1 MIRTHFGRALFL
13 AALALVACNSNPAVA
28 AEDAKQLAAE
38 LYRESGVRGGLVAH
52 LNCGDGTLTA
62 ALRLNDSYLVHGL
75 TKSADDL
82 TKARKTIQSLGIYGN
97 VSVDRMTGQAADTL
111 PYADNTVNFLVS
123 DGSIA
128 VTNDEVLRVLVP
140 KGVALI
146 QKNGKWDRT
155 VKPMPGN
162 TDEWTHYFHGP
173 DGNAVAKDSA
183 VDLPRHLQWL
193 GGPRW
198 SRHHDR
204 MASMSAMVSSNGRMF
219 YIMDEGSRVSIL
231 LPPKWMLKSR
241 DAYNGVPLWERD
253 IKNWH
258 THLFPLKSGP
268 TQLARRLVSAGDRV
282 YVTLGIDDP
291 VTQLDAATG
300 ETIRVYEET
309 KGAEEILEKD
319 GMLYILAANEPW
331 PMPDYA
337 TDEKIGPRTMGRAE
351 GWETRSRRLV
361 VVEAETGKVLWSKDR
376 KVLPLS
382 LSTDGTHLLFHD
394 GENVVSVN
402 PKTGAEIWKTPAGR
416 RTVITTNISPRLLLY
431 KDVVLFAGGDRMM
444 HSFDL
449 KTGTERWKAPH
460 DQSGYMSPED
470 LLVTGGL
477 VWTAPTTK
485 TQDTGAFTGRDPQ
498 TGEVKI
504 TFPPDVSTYWFHHRC
519 HIAKATDRFIL
530 PSRTGIEFVDF
541 KSKDWTINHWVRG
554 GCLYGVLPCNGLL
567 YAPPNDCACFPE
579 AKLYGINALAPVS
592 ASRSVASKLRAGS
605 RIEKGPAYDEP
616 MTDFTAGKDDWPTY
630 RATNDRSGFTKQ
642 VVPASVEKKWEAK
655 LGGRLSSLVVA
666 NGRVYVAQPDAHQV
680 HALDQ
685 GTGEVVWSYTAGAR
699 VDSPPT
705 IYKGRVLFGSN
716 DGFVY
721 CLRESDGALA
731 WRFRAAPTDLRII
744 VFEQLESVWPVHG
757 NILVQNDA
765 AYFACGRSIFLDGGL
780 RLFKLDPATGRI
792 LAEQVMDDKDPETGK
807 DIQSRSQTLQM
818 PVGLPDILSSD
829 GKHVYMRS
837 QRMDLDGKR
846 QEIGPVSGNTQ
857 VQGSAQQGEGAHLFS
872 PSGFLDDTWFH
883 RAYWVFGKN
892 FAGSHSGYFQAG
904 KYAPAG
910 RVLVFNEE
918 HVFGFGRKPE
928 FYKWTTPLEHQLFS
942 TSRKAPEAPKP
953 GGQVLNT
960 TGMIA
965 FTNSKSLDPAG
976 KAIAVEAW
984 VKAEGPNG
992 VILARGG
999 PLNGYALILQQGKPQ
1014 WLVRS
1019 DSKLYKAASDKG
1031 RIVNQWTHLVGVLT
1045 KDGKA
1050 ELYVNGELAVR
1061 IDAVLIAAEPKQTME
1076 IGDDAGSTVGEYT
1089 TPLPFA
1095 GLIDEV
1101 NIYHGEVTAKE
1112 IAARA
1117 QGPEK
1122 GKIAAANVLK
1132 LSFDESNASDASGN
1146 RNNGQAKGI
1155 ASAEGQFGKAM
1166 KFAGSPTRKGAGRPG
1181 NPQPGGYYVKKDW
1194 NTDVPIMVQGIVL
1207 ADQTLFI
1214 AGAPDLIDETKAW
1227 AQLTQ
1232 GNQETIK
1239 QMHEQND
1246 ALAGKKGGILW
1257 AVDARSGDRLAE
1269 IKLDSLPVWDG
1280 LIAAQGSLY
1289 MATQDGRIIR
1299 MSGEK

>member
-1 MIRTHFGRALFL
+1 MSRLTRFL
-13 AALALVACNSNPAVA
+13 LVVSLSLLSFSTLHAAD
-28 AEDAKQLAAE
+28 DAKTLAAE
-38 LYRESGVRGGLVAH
+38 LYRESGVRGGLVVH
-52 LNCGDGTLTA
+52 LNCGDGSLTA
-62 ALRLNDSYLVHGL
+62 ALRASDSYLVHGL
-75 TKSADDL
+75 TKNAQDL
-82 TKARKTIQSLGIYGN
+82 IKARRYIQSLGAYGN
-97 VSVDRMTGQAADTL
+97 VSVDTLTADTL
-111 PYADNTVNFLVS
+111 PYADNTVNLLVS
-123 DGSIA
+123 DGTIA
-128 VTNDEVLRVLVP
+128 VANDEVLRVLVP
-140 KGVALI
+140 RGVALI
-146 QKNGKWDRT
+146 QKNGKWERT
-155 VKPMPGN
+155 VKPQPDN
-162 TDEWTHYFHGP
+162 IDEWTHYFHGP
-173 DGNAVAKDSA
+173 DGNAVAKDTA

-193 GGPRW
+193 GSPRW

-231 LPPKWMLKSR
+231 LPPKWQLKAR
-241 DAYNGVPLWERD
+241 DAFNGVPLWERD

-282 YVTLGIDDP
+282 YATLGIDDP
-291 VTQLDAATG
+291 ITQIDAATG
-300 ETIRVYEET
+300 QTIRVYEDT

-319 GMLYILAANEPW
+319 GMLYVLAGNEPW
-331 PMPDYA
+331 PLPDYT
-337 TDEKIGPRTMGRAE
+337 TDEKVSARTRGRSE
-351 GWETRSRRLV
+351 GWEDRSRRVV
-361 VVEAETGKVLWSKDR
+361 VVEAETGKTLWSKNL

-382 LSTDGTHLLFHD
+382 LSTDGVHLLYHD
-394 GENVVSVN
+394 GVNVVSVN
-402 PKTGAEIWKTPAGR
+402 PKTGEQNWKTPAGR
-416 RTVITTNISPRLLLY
+416 RQIITTNISPRLLIY
-431 KDVVLFAGGDRMM
+431 KDVVLYAGGDRMM

-449 KTGTERWKAPH
+449 KTGKQRWEAPH
-460 DQSGYMSPED
+460 DPSGYMSPED

-477 VWTAPTTK
+477 VWTAPTTR
-485 TQDTGAFTGRDPQ
+485 TQDSGEFTGRDPQ

-504 TFPPDVSTYWFHHRC
+504 SFPPDVSTYWFHHRC

-592 ASRSVASKLRAGS
+592 ASRSAASKPREGS

-616 MTDFTAGKDDWPTY
+616 MAAQTAGPHDWPTY
-630 RATNDRSGFTKQ
+630 RGTNDRAGFTKQ

-666 NGRVYVAQPDAHQV
+666 NGRIFVAQPDAHAV

-685 GTGEVVWSYTAGAR
+685 ATGDIAWSFTAGAR

-705 IYKGRVLFGSN
+705 IYKGRVYFGSN
-716 DGFVY
+716 DGYVY
-721 CLRESDGALA
+721 CLREHDGVLA
-731 WRFRAAPTDLRII
+731 WRFRAAPTDLRHVI
-744 VFEQLESVWPVHG
+744 FEQLESVWPVHG
-757 NILVQNDA
+757 NILIQNDA

-780 RLFKLDPATGRI
+780 RLFKLDPVTGKI
-792 LAEQVMDDKDPETGK
+792 LAEQVMDDRDPETGK

-829 GKHVYMRS
+829 GKNIYMRS
-837 QRMDLDGKR
+837 QKMDLDGKR
-846 QEIGPVSGNTQ
+846 LEIGPISGNTQ
-857 VQGSAQQGEGAHLFS
+857 AQGSAQQGEGAHLFS

-892 FAGSHSGYFQAG
+892 FAGSHSGYYQAG

-910 RVLVFNEE
+910 RVVVFDEE
-918 HVFGFGRKPE
+918 KVYAFGRKPE
-928 FYKWTTPLEHQLFS
+928 FYKWTTPLEHSLFS
-942 TSRKAPEAPKP
+942 TSREAPAAPKP
-953 GGQVLNT
+953 GQQVLNT
-960 TGMIA
+960 TGMVDIA
-965 FTNSKSLDPAG
+965 NSASLDPT
-976 KAIAVEAW
+976 KQAIAVEAW
-984 VKAEGPNG
+984 VKAEKPAG
-992 VILARGG
+992 VIVARGG
-999 PLNGYALILQQGKPQ
+999 PLNGYALIIQQGRPQ
-1014 WLVRS
+1014 WLIRS
-1019 DSKLYKAASDKG
+1019 DSKLYTAASDKK

-1050 ELYVNGELAVR
+1050 ELYVDGELAARV
-1061 IDAVLIAAEPKQTME
+1061 DAALIAAEPKQATQ
-1076 IGDDAGSTVGEYT
+1076 IGDDEGGAVGDYTVPF
-1089 TPLPFA
+1089 PLG
-1095 GLIDEV
+1095 GLVDNV
-1101 NIYHGEVTAKE
+1101 NIYHGDVTAKE

-1117 QGPEK
+1117 QGPDK
-1122 GKIAAANVLK
+1122 GKIAATCVLK
-1132 LSFDESNASDASGN
+1132 LSFDESNANDASGN
-1146 RNNGQAKGI
+1146 RNNGTAKGV
-1155 ASAEGQFGKAM
+1155 ASADGQFGKAM
-1166 KFAGSPTRKGAGRPG
+1166 KFAGVVRRGG
-1181 NPQPGGYYVKKDW
+1181 NQQPSGYYVKKDW

-1227 AQLTQ
+1227 AEITKGDQA
-1232 GNQETIK
+1232 TIK
-1239 QMHEQND
+1239 QMHQQD
-1246 ALAGKKGGILW
+1246 AALAGKQGGIIW

-1269 IKLDSLPVWDG
+1269 IKVDCLPVWDG

-1299 MSGEK
+1299 MSGDE